1 MYQSRASVSTPN
13 AERLIKR
20 LSNHW
25 RHKFPVQLSPEG
37 ADIELPIGT
46 CSLHN
51 TQGGLQVTLKA
62 SEDEQLQ
69 RMQTVVADHLQ
80 RMGND
85 EALAFDW
92 QP

>member
-1 MYQSRASVSTPN
+1 MYESRASVTTPN

-20 LSNHW
+20 LCNHW
-25 RHKFPVQLSPEG
+25 RHKFPVQLDPKG
-37 ADIELPIGT
+37 ADIQLPLGT
-46 CSLHN
+46 CNLQN
-51 TQGGLQVTLKA
+51 TDGGLEVTLKTG
-62 SEDEQLQ
+62 DGEQLQ

-85 EALAFDW
+85 EPLAFDW